1 LENRDLIVYCDR
13 ASNSARTLARV
24 LGCRRWFEDSTPGRK
39 TAPVVPVVINW
50 GASDAPNWIRP
61 ERWPWPNSV
70 KFHMLNSPGNVL
82 VAINKKDTLQKLTE
96 AQVPCLEWTGELGE
110 TTQEW
115 LAEDGKYIART
126 TLTGSSG
133 NGLRVVA
140 DAEHQTPAPLFT
152 RYYPKTHEF
161 RVHVWKGQVID
172 FTQKRLSEQFR
183 NEGRREI
190 VRSHDNGWVHAHTI
204 EGGLDPEGI
213 AAIKQGGAAAIT
225 ALGLD
230 FGAADVLA
238 VFGRPVR
245 SLDGKRRCLHFKC
258 CEVNTGPG
266 LENTITIKAYT
277 DAIDAHY
284 ESIKRRKVI
293 RPEVT
298 AGG

>member
-1 LENRDLIVYCDR
+1 VENRDLIVYCDR

-161 RVHVWKGQVID
+161 RVHVFKGEVID
-172 FTQKRLSEQFR
+172 FTQKRLE
-183 NEGRREI
+183 EGRQERSI
-190 VRSHDNGWVHAHTI
+190 VRSHANGWVHAHTI
-204 EGGLDPEGI
+204 DGELAPEGI
-213 AAIKQGGAAAIT
+213 ESIKYAGRSAIT

-230 FGAADVLA
+230 FGAADILA
-238 VFGRPVR
+238 VFGKPTR
-245 SLDGKRRCLHFKC
+245 SLEGKRRCLHFRV

-266 LENTITIKAYT
+266 LENSATIKAYT

-298 AGG
+298 TGG